1 MLVTVLFQGIAWVD
15 ASDFRLV
22 RMREDL
28 LAPRAD
34 LHLSQL
40 TTTIH
45 FSEVQIPKAATS
57 LWLPKE
63 VAISWEYKG
72 LAVEQRHLYSDFRLY
87 EVHSKIVPQ

>member
-1 MLVTVLFQGIAWVD
+1 MTVLFQGIAWID

-28 LAPRAD
+28 LAPRPD
-34 LHLSQL
+34 LHLREL

-45 FSEVQIPKAATS
+45 FTEVQIPKAATA

-63 VAISWEYKG
+63 VAIAWEYKG

-87 EVHSKIVPQ
+87 